1 MAGIAHEED
10 SAPEWFAAQFP
21 NIGESL
27 PAALCEGLTV
37 NKQKEVVMSQ
47 EEKARFE
54 SCSPVITAADAAL
67 EAASEVLKDAS
78 ADPWFHQKLMRA
90 ALEAA
95 LASIVI
101 ID

>member
-1 MAGIAHEED
+1 MVCCSDPEHRGIFT
-10 SAPEWFAAQFP
+10 SS
-21 NIGESL
+21 SL
-27 PAALCEGLTV
+27 RGADG
-37 NKQKEVVMSQ
+37 KSQREVVMSQ
-47 EEKARFE
+47 EEKPRFE
-54 SCSPVITAADAAL
+54 SCNPVITAADAAL

-78 ADPWFHQKLMRA
+78 ADPWFHQKLMKA